1 MSALSIDLAKD
12 LNLDRPMIVH
22 GDRRWDSEWKRPQ
35 HLVSRFARSRDVLY
49 IDTPLFVDDQPY
61 PVLAHAEPMARVQH
75 VVPTLPL
82 VFHESDAATQSVVR
96 ALILE
101 LLGRGGRLYNRF
113 SHPVQWFY
121 TPTPAPTMLSAFG
134 EVAVVYDY
142 METPAPSILTSEE
155 IAART
160 QFLLAHADVVFDHGV
175 TSASRYA
182 RAHNTIPVAA
192 AGLPSESPTSWESV
206 VDGISV
212 LMHRAIAK
220 RARRKWHEQMHG
232 IRL

>member
-1 MSALSIDLAKD
+1 
-12 LNLDRPMIVH
+12 MIVH

-35 HLVSRFARSRDVLY
+35 QLLSRFARSRDVLY
-49 IDTPLFVDDQPY
+49 IDTPLFVEDQSHAA
-61 PVLAHAEPMARVQH
+61 LAQAEPIARVQH

-82 VFHESDAATQSVVR
+82 AYRESDAETHSIVR

-113 SHPVQWFY
+113 IHPVQWFY
-121 TPTPAPTMLSAFG
+121 TPTPAPIMLNAFG

-142 METPAPSILTSEE
+142 MEAPERSILTSDE

-160 QFLLAHADVVFDHGV
+160 EYLLTHADVVFDHGV
-175 TSASRYA
+175 TSTSRYS
-182 RAHNTIPVAA
+182 RAHNTIPVAST
-192 AGLPSESPTSWESV
+192 GLPSDSATSWESV
-206 VDGISV
+206 VDSISV

-232 IRL
+232 IQL